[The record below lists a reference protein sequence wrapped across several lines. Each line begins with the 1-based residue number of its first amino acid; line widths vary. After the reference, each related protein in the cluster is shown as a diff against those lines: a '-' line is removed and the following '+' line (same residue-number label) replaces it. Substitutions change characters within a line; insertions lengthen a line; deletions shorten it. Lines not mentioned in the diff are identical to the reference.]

1 MNETELVKLAQN
13 KTLQINYPVSTTHG
27 CRLSAIELFL
37 SQLPVPGTTCRATS
51 RPHHLCLFF
60 EAVWI
65 FTSSGVLSRN
75 FCSVP
80 AKWLLSLLTLSFILL
95 YFTAATGPFW
105 LRCHSWDL
113 EYHFSISHRVVLTT
127 SQHFYSTDPSTVSNA
142 VDHVLISW
150 HHSKY
155 TRYRCPF
162 SKFTWSAAFAYH
174 YWYKKH

>member
-1 MNETELVKLAQN
+1 MNETELVKFAQN

-27 CRLSAIELFL
+27 CHCRSFFCRRCPYLERPAAPRHVRIISACFPKPPSENA
-37 SQLPVPGTTCRATS
+37 P
-51 RPHHLCLFF
+51 
-60 EAVWI
+60 
-65 FTSSGVLSRN
+65 LSRN
-75 FCSVP
+75 FCSVS

-95 YFTAATGPFW
+95 TYLLTYLAATGPFW